1 MKLKAFTLIEVI
13 ISITLFSI
21 ILLFMYKTLDMTNFS
36 NKIFE
41 DKIEKNMLQNTVK
54 QIIVEDILE
63 ASSVLNLDNTAE
75 FSLLEIQS
83 NNMYHDVFYK
93 YIYYLVSR
101 EKNLLR
107 IESLNKINFKN
118 LTHESLKN
126 AYVDLL
132 LKNIEIFSLATFS
145 ENYSKNNAV
154 SILLKQKITKEILI
168 TSLLMAKKIK

>member
-13 ISITLFSI
+13 IAITLFSI

-93 YIYYLVSR
+93 
-101 EKNLLR
+101 
-107 IESLNKINFKN
+107 
-118 LTHESLKN
+118 
-126 AYVDLL
+126 
-132 LKNIEIFSLATFS
+132 
-145 ENYSKNNAV
+145 
-154 SILLKQKITKEILI
+154 
-168 TSLLMAKKIK
+168 

>member
-1 MKLKAFTLIEVI
+1 MKKKAFTLVEVL

-36 NKIFE
+36 NKLFE
-41 DKIEKNMLQNTVK
+41 DKIEKNMLQNSMK
-54 QIIVEDILE
+54 QILIEDILE
-63 ASSVLNLDNTAE
+63 ASSVLNLDETAE
-75 FSLLEIQS
+75 FLLLEIQS

-118 LTHESLKN
+118 LTHESLEN

-145 ENYSKNNAV
+145 KNYSKNNAV
-154 SILLKQKITKEILI
+154 TILLKQKNTKKILI
-168 TSLLMAKKIK
+168 TSLQMAKNIK

>member
-1 MKLKAFTLIEVI
+1 MKLKAFTLLEVI

-41 DKIEKNMLQNTVK
+41 DKIEKNMLQNSVK

-63 ASSVLNLDNTAE
+63 ASSILNIDNTAE

-118 LTHESLKN
+118 FTHESLEN

-145 ENYSKNNAV
+145 KNYSKNNAV
-154 SILLKQKITKEILI
+154 TILLKQKNTKEILI
-168 TSLLMAKKIK
+168 TSLLMAKKEK

>member
-1 MKLKAFTLIEVI
+1 MKLKAFTLLEVI

-41 DKIEKNMLQNTVK
+41 DKIEKNMLQNSVK

-63 ASSVLNLDNTAE
+63 ASSILNIDNTAE

-118 LTHESLKN
+118 FTHESLEN
-126 AYVDLL
+126 TYVDLL

-145 ENYSKNNAV
+145 KNYSKNNAV
-154 SILLKQKITKEILI
+154 TILLKQKNTKEILI
-168 TSLLMAKKIK
+168 TSLLMAKKEK